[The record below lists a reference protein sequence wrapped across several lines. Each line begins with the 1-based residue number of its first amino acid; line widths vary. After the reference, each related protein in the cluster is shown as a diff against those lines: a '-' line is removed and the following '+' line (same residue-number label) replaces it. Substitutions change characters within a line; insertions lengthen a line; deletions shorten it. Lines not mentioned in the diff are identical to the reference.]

1 MKSGKG
7 KIVVIGAGFV
17 GATTAYAICQSQ
29 IASELVLIDVNH
41 DKAVGEALDLNHGLY
56 FMGQMKIS
64 AGDYSACKGADII
77 VVTAGANRKPGETR
91 LDLARK
97 NVSIMS
103 TIIPN
108 IMEHYD
114 GAIILNVSNP
124 VDVLTYMIQKE
135 TGIPS
140 NKVIGSGT
148 VLDTSRLRYLLSDRL
163 NVDVGNVHAS
173 IIGEHGDSAVP
184 VWSAAN
190 ISGTPLDDFI
200 KANDLG
206 EALDKDQI
214 YNDVQQSGATV
225 IKNKG
230 ATYYAIALSVTK
242 ICKAIL
248 KNENA
253 VLTVG
258 ALMNGKNYGG
268 VSDVVINV
276 PCIVNSQGISKV
288 LELPL
293 SEDEMVKFTAS
304 ANKLKE
310 TIKEVL

>member
-1 MKSGKG
+1 MKSSKG

-41 DKAVGEALDLNHGLY
+41 DKAVGEALDLNHGLSL
-56 FMGQMKIS
+56 MGQMKIT
-64 AGDYSACKGADII
+64 AGDYSDCKGADII

-97 NVSIMS
+97 NVSIMGS
-103 TIIPN
+103 IIPN

-114 GAIILNVSNP
+114 GAVIVNVSNP
-124 VDVLTYMIQKE
+124 VDVLTYMIQRE

-140 NKVIGSGT
+140 HKVIGSGT
-148 VLDTSRLRYLLSDRL
+148 VLDTSRLRYILSERL
-163 NVDVGNVHAS
+163 GVDVNDVHAM

-184 VWSAAN
+184 VWSKAN

-200 KANDLG
+200 KINALS
-206 EALDKDQI
+206 EALDKEKI
-214 YNDVQQSGATV
+214 YNEVQQSGATV

-242 ICKAIL
+242 ICKSIL
-248 KNENA
+248 KNESS
-253 VLTVG
+253 VLPVG
-258 ALMNGKNYGG
+258 ALMNGKTYGG
-268 VSDVVINV
+268 ITDVVINV
-276 PCIVNSQGISKV
+276 PCIVNGQGISKV

-293 SEDEMVKFTAS
+293 SKEEMEKFTAS

-310 TIKEVL
+310 TIAEVL